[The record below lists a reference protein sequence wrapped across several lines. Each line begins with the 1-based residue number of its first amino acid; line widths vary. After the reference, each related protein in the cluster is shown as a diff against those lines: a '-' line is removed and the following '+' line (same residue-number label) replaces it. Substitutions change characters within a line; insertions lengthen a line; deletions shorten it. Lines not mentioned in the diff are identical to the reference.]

1 MAERE
6 SEKEKLIR
14 QRSFRL
20 AVSVVKLYQELI
32 NKKEFVI
39 SKQLLRSATA
49 IGAMVREA
57 EHAESKKDFIH
68 KLSIAQKEINET
80 LYWLELLSVTNLLE
94 RERFSEVHNE
104 TEQIMRITT
113 RIIKTSKANLNH

>member
-14 QRSFRL
+14 HRSFRL

-49 IGAMVREA
+49 IGAMVREG

-94 RERFSEVHNE
+94 SERFSEVRNE
-104 TEQIMRITT
+104 TEQIMRMTI

>member
-6 SEKEKLIR
+6 SEKEKLIK